1 MMANLFIANV
11 STQDHVFHWTLPEGP
26 KIFSMPIAA
35 GGQAQVLR
43 DAHDIDISFV
53 VNHHKKYGLVSI
65 EDARKAGRD
74 STKIS
79 LVYSDKPIPLE
90 VFCVVDETNQDI
102 LADQIQRNKEETAYG
117 MIKSIETNP
126 DLREGVKAVEL
137 EIIEDTPKENDRK
150 GKSMVKQ
157 KFSHQIKS

>member
-1 MMANLFIANV
+1 MPNLYVANT

-35 GGQAQVLR
+35 GGQVQVLR
-43 DAHDIDISFV
+43 DAHESDIRFI
-53 VNHHKKYGLVSI
+53 VNHHKSYGMVSV
-65 EDARKAGRD
+65 EEARKVGKNAQKV
-74 STKIS
+74 T
-79 LVYSDKPIPLE
+79 LVYSDRPIPLE
-90 VFCVVDETNQDI
+90 VFGTVDETNQDI
-102 LADQIQRNKEETAYG
+102 VAEQIQRNKEETAYG

-137 EIIEDTPKENDRK
+137 EIIEETPKENDRK
-150 GKSMVKQ
+150 SKPMVKQ